1 MTKCT
6 QRGRLQAGTKRTADW
21 PLRLAAALLAAGLG
35 ACAAPETVIGVRDS
49 QLAQRIDRINATQGA
64 YERHEHSEA
73 ERLMLNELKAAA
85 STSEKQHLLN
95 ELADLYSY
103 HLLDIERA
111 IETDGQIQAIGV
123 VVAESGFTSNSANNR
138 ILKDTAYRDRY
149 VNISSSQIVAAS
161 RERLNRN
168 RTLLSGSPPVSG
180 RTRSRGEME
189 DFLAAVAAD
198 FQQTYPGTADRR
210 QMISRLIRAEWEL
223 VKLGASP
230 RVLTGADLAGKE
242 GMKPTDFFFQEIDF
256 LSLSGYYEA
265 VFDRTGALDAEEMAL
280 AIVYIPYSNIADYS
294 SRWSY
299 NRLVNRHIDKLIES
313 FYRAQRL
320 HDMLYYVSLN
330 KSRMILEERARYSAQ
345 SPRLAAGGQTVA
357 IDPVTHLPDKQAFLA
372 RARSAPAFLDYYI
385 AGDYQAA
392 SARSPL
398 ALASRRDSAG
408 SLMELRAVAVAAQS
422 AAPAVAHAARPAVEG
437 DVFVEAALYI
447 TYLER
452 GAIQARRVSG
462 TQIGALRSGIDEEI
476 AGLEA
481 DYASQFASSRAVAV
495 GGGAAPA
502 AAAIPVAASPAVGL
516 RRPAA
521 AATAKLLLP
530 FPVEAGTVVS
540 PDKWLSKYPFA
551 LALGTDAPRA
561 LNLMGFAPQ
570 SRLSTAS
577 VLGLFNPTG
586 DLPDSEQEIAHVSRN
601 FPGSRLLAGGEA
613 SKAAFGAA
621 GGRSILHL
629 SMHGFYNPDDPS
641 ASKLMFAGSRIDD
654 SPNDSAALYA
664 RDMLGYPAAQGNEL
678 VFLAACET
686 GLTAND
692 NRNSAELLGILR
704 PLLIGNNKNIVL
716 TLWKVNS
723 VTAGKFVEYFYDA
736 LGKSRDVRR
745 AFASSQERLRAE
757 YPNSPY
763 IWAPYY
769 LIQ

>member
-1 MTKCT
+1 MAKP
-6 QRGRLQAGTKRTADW
+6 AGWTFRI
-21 PLRLAAALLAAGLG
+21 AAGLLAVSLG
-35 ACAAPETVIGVRDS
+35 ACASETVIGVRDS
-49 QLAQRIDRINATQGA
+49 QLAQRIDRLNATQGA
-64 YERHEHSEA
+64 YERQEHSEA
-73 ERLMLNELKAAA
+73 ERLMLAELKAAA
-85 STSEKQHLLN
+85 SASEKQHLLN

-111 IETDGQIQAIGV
+111 IEADGQIQAIGV
-123 VVAESGFTSNSANNR
+123 LAAESGFKSNSANNR

-149 VNISSSQIVAAS
+149 VNVSSGQIVAGS
-161 RERLNRN
+161 RERMARN
-168 RTLLSGSPPVSG
+168 RSLLSGSSPTAG
-180 RTRSRGEME
+180 RIRSRSEME
-189 DFLAAVAAD
+189 DFLAAVNAD
-198 FQQTYPGTADRR
+198 LLQTYPGTADRR
-210 QMISRLIRAEWEL
+210 QVISRLIRAEWEL
-223 VKLGASP
+223 INLGAPP
-230 RVLTGADLAGKE
+230 RALAGADLARKE

-256 LSLSGYYEA
+256 LSLSRYYEA
-265 VFDRTGALDAEEMAL
+265 VFDRTGDLEAEEMAL
-280 AIVYIPYSNIADYS
+280 AVVYIPYSNITDYA

-299 NRLVNRHIDKLIES
+299 NRLVNRHIDKLIETCHK
-313 FYRAQRL
+313 AQRL
-320 HDMLYYVSLN
+320 HDMLYYISLN

-345 SPRLAAGGQTVA
+345 SPRLAGGSQVVA
-357 IDPVTHLPDKQAFLA
+357 IDPVTHLPDKQAFLS

-385 AGDYQAA
+385 AGDYQPAP
-392 SARSPL
+392 ARSPL

-408 SLMELRAVAVAAQS
+408 SLMELRAVAVAAKPTAS
-422 AAPAVAHAARPAVEG
+422 AVPQPARPAADG
-437 DVFVEAALYI
+437 DVFVEGALYI

-452 GAIQARRVSG
+452 GAIQARRLSG
-462 TQIGALRSGIDEEI
+462 SQIGALRASIDEEI

-481 DYASQFASSRAVAV
+481 EYLSLDPSRAVAV
-495 GGGAAPA
+495 AAGPAPASPA
-502 AAAIPVAASPAVGL
+502 AAPLASASPSAGR

-521 AATAKLLLP
+521 GAAAKLLLP
-530 FPVEAGTVVS
+530 FPVAAGTVVS

-551 LALGTDAPRA
+551 LAMGTDAPRA

-586 DLPDSEQEIAHVSRN
+586 DLLDSELEIPHISRN
-601 FPGSRLLAGGEA
+601 FPDSQLLARAAA
-613 SKAAFGAA
+613 SKGAFGAA

-629 SMHGFYNPDDPS
+629 SMHGLYNPDDPS
-641 ASKLMFAGSRIDD
+641 ASKLLFAGSRIDD
-654 SPNDSAALYA
+654 SSNDAAALYA
-664 RDMLGYPAAQGNEL
+664 RDMLSFPAAQGNEL

-723 VTAGKFVEYFYDA
+723 MTAGKFVEYFYDA
-736 LGKSRDVRR
+736 LGKSRDVRQ

-757 YPNSPY
+757 YPDSPY